1 MYLDYTVEVPESKG
15 KTTFREKNGVTYVY
29 YEYERTYDPV
39 KKYTTVKRRTIG
51 KLIDGDPARM
61 RPNENFKKFFPEVEA
76 PELKEDANRS
86 SCLRAGAFI
95 AIREMIRE
103 YGLDKKLD
111 QIFDPKQR
119 GLILDFAAY
128 SIITEGNAAQ
138 YYPDYA
144 YNHPLFTDDMRQY
157 SDSTLSDFFRDLTVD
172 QRQAYLRLW
181 NEDRNKREKIYI
193 SYDSTNKNSEAGDID
208 IVEYGKAK
216 VDTGEP
222 IFNYA
227 IGYDVHNR
235 EPLMYEQYPGS
246 INDVAQLPF
255 MVKTV
260 KDLGYTDIGFILDRG
275 YFSRENLKCMDD
287 NGYDFIIMVKGCKD
301 TVHDIIR
308 NHKGSFESNWGCQIQ
323 EFGVYGKTVQ
333 RFLYASD
340 TKKRYF
346 HLYYDAGKAAGE
358 RRRLEETI
366 QSMQAWLDTQ
376 RDQEKE
382 FNKTFQHYFH
392 LHYDKKGTF
401 LFAEPNLQVIRDE
414 LDLCGYFAII
424 SSANMDFKKG
434 IELYKSRDASEKL
447 FLTDKSF
454 LGNKTLRVTSSE
466 SAANKIFVTF
476 IALIIRCRMYTA
488 LKDKAKEYI
497 KKPNYFTV
505 PAAIRELEKIEMI
518 RSADGQYR
526 LDHAVTKTQ
535 KEILSAF
542 KVEASHVKYKVAYIN
557 EERKGEGNGMYR

>member
-61 RPNENFKKFFPEVEA
+61 RPNENFKKFFPEVEV

-172 QRQAYLRLW
+172 QREAFLRLW

-208 IVEYGKAK
+208 IVEYGNHQ
-216 VDTGEP
+216 E
-222 IFNYA
+222 
-227 IGYDVHNR
+227 
-235 EPLMYEQYPGS
+235 LM
-246 INDVAQLPF
+246 V
-255 MVKTV
+255 
-260 KDLGYTDIGFILDRG
+260 R
-275 YFSRENLKCMDD
+275 
-287 NGYDFIIMVKGCKD
+287 KGK
-301 TVHDIIR
+301 
-308 NHKGSFESNWGCQIQ
+308 
-323 EFGVYGKTVQ
+323 
-333 RFLYASD
+333 
-340 TKKRYF
+340 
-346 HLYYDAGKAAGE
+346 YYQMQQAAV
-358 RRRLEETI
+358 
-366 QSMQAWLDTQ
+366 
-376 RDQEKE
+376 
-382 FNKTFQHYFH
+382 F
-392 LHYDKKGTF
+392 
-401 LFAEPNLQVIRDE
+401 
-414 LDLCGYFAII
+414 
-424 SSANMDFKKG
+424 
-434 IELYKSRDASEKL
+434 
-447 FLTDKSF
+447 
-454 LGNKTLRVTSSE
+454 SSE
-466 SAANKIFVTF
+466 
-476 IALIIRCRMYTA
+476 
-488 LKDKAKEYI
+488 
-497 KKPNYFTV
+497 
-505 PAAIRELEKIEMI
+505 
-518 RSADGQYR
+518 
-526 LDHAVTKTQ
+526 
-535 KEILSAF
+535 
-542 KVEASHVKYKVAYIN
+542 
-557 EERKGEGNGMYR
+557 